1 MDGMEIINLHKRCN
15 KKARKTS
22 QPKKA
27 PKSDEEEQKTKKA
40 SRSSD
45 GKNAAI
51 KAGKKFKRPHSLKKH
66 QSHLN
71 LLTQARKKRSR
82 LRMIKRKKYLLC

>member
-27 PKSDEEEQKTKKA
+27 PKSDEETKKA

-82 LRMIKRKKYLLC
+82 PRMIKRKKYLLC